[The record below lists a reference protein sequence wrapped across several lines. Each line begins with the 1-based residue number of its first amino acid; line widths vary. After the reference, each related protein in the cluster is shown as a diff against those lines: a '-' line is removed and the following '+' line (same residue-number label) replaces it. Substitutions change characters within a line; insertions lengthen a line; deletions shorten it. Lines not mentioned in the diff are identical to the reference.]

1 MIKVAIIGAG
11 AIANTHIEGL
21 LKFQEKCQ
29 IVAIAD
35 IYPDKAQEK
44 VERFGLDA
52 AVVYDDYKKLLA
64 ETKIDLTIIVTPPFA
79 HAETTLA
86 ALNAGSNVL
95 LEKPMATSLEEC
107 DAMIAAAEENKKL
120 LSVVAQNRYKT
131 PMMKLK
137 TVLNSG
143 MAGEIKHAQVDS
155 FWWRGQ
161 NYYDLWWRG
170 TWEKEGGGCTMNH
183 AVHHIDLFQWMMG
196 MPAEVQ
202 AVIANVNHDNSEV
215 EDFSTAV
222 LLYEDG
228 RVGQVTASL
237 IHHGENQRLIFQ
249 GEKASISAPWRVQ
262 ASTAMDNGFPE
273 VNTALEKEISQF
285 YEQLPAVEFDGH
297 DGQIANV
304 LAALEGEE
312 ELLID
317 GVAGREPIE
326 LVMAIFQSG
335 TTGKRVKLPMTPA
348 DPFYTREGI
357 LKNAPHFHE
366 KTRSV
371 ESASEYITFGSDYKE
386 EDK

>member
-35 IYPDKAQEK
+35 IYTDKAHEK
-44 VERFGLDA
+44 VTRFGLKA
-52 AVVYDDYKKLLA
+52 AVFEDYKKLFA
-64 ETKIDLTIIVTPPFA
+64 ETEVDLAVIVTPPFA
-79 HAETTLA
+79 HADATIS
-86 ALNAGSNVL
+86 ALNTGVNVL

-107 DAMIAAAEENKKL
+107 DAMLAAAEKSGKM

-137 TVLNSG
+137 AVLDSG
-143 MAGEIKHAQVDS
+143 MAGEIQHAQVDS

-196 MPAEVQ
+196 MPAEIQ
-202 AVIANVNHDNSEV
+202 AVIANLNHDNSEV

-222 LLYEDG
+222 LFYKDG

-237 IHHGENQRLIFQ
+237 VHHGENQRMIFQ
-249 GEKASISAPWRVQ
+249 GDKASIAVPWRVQ

-273 VNTALEKEISQF
+273 ANPALEEKINQL
-285 YEQLPAVEFDGH
+285 YDQLPEVKFDGH

-304 LAALEGEE
+304 LAALNGEE

-317 GVAGREPIE
+317 GVAGRSTIE
-326 LVMAIFQSG
+326 LVTAIFQSG
-335 TTGKRVKLPMTPA
+335 ATGQRVKLPMKPA

-371 ESASEYITFGSDYKE
+371 ESASEYITFGSEYKE
-386 EDK
+386 GDK

>member
-21 LKFQEKCQ
+21 LKFPEKCQ
-29 IVAIAD
+29 IVALAD
-35 IYPDKAQEK
+35 IYPDKAREK
-44 VERFGLDA
+44 VERFELEA
-52 AVVYDDYKKLLA
+52 AVYEDYRDLLVKN
-64 ETKIDLTIIVTPPFA
+64 EIDLAVVLTPPFA
-79 HAETTLA
+79 HAETTIA
-86 ALNAGSNVL
+86 ALSAGANVL

-107 DAMIAAAEENKKL
+107 DAMIAAAEKNDKL

-137 TVLNSG
+137 SVLDSG
-143 MAGEIKHAQVDS
+143 LAGKILHAQVDS

-196 MPAEVQ
+196 MPSEIQ
-202 AVIANVNHDNSEV
+202 AVITNINHDNSEV
-215 EDFSTAV
+215 EDFSTTV
-222 LLYEDG
+222 LIYDDG

-249 GEKASISAPWRVQ
+249 GEKAAISAPWRVQ

-273 VNTALEKEISQF
+273 VNKALEEKISQF
-285 YEQLPAVEFDGH
+285 YDQLPDVQYDGH

-304 LAALEGEE
+304 LAALVGEE
-312 ELLID
+312 DLLID
-317 GVAGREPIE
+317 GVAGRSTIE
-326 LVMAIFQSG
+326 LVSAIFQSG
-335 TTGKRVKLPMTPA
+335 TTGERVKLPMTPV
-348 DPFYTREGI
+348 DPFYTRDGI
-357 LKNAPHFHE
+357 LESAPHFHE

-371 ESASEYITFGSDYKE
+371 ESASEYITFGSKYEE
-386 EDK
+386 EDE

>member
-35 IYPDKAQEK
+35 IYTDKAHEK
-44 VERFGLDA
+44 VTRFGLEA
-52 AVVYDDYKKLLA
+52 AVFEDYKKLFA
-64 ETKIDLTIIVTPPFA
+64 ETEVDLAVIVTPPFA
-79 HAETTLA
+79 HADATIS
-86 ALNAGSNVL
+86 ALNTGVNVL

-107 DAMIAAAEENKKL
+107 DAMLAAAEKSGKV

-137 TVLNSG
+137 AVLDSG
-143 MAGEIKHAQVDS
+143 MAGEIQHAQVDS

-196 MPAEVQ
+196 MPAEIQ
-202 AVIANVNHDNSEV
+202 AVIANLNHDNSEV

-222 LLYEDG
+222 LFYEDG
-228 RVGQVTASL
+228 RVGQITASL
-237 IHHGENQRLIFQ
+237 VHHGENQRMIFQ
-249 GEKASISAPWRVQ
+249 GDKASIAVPWRVQ

-273 VNTALEKEISQF
+273 ANPALEEKINQL
-285 YEQLPAVEFDGH
+285 YDQLPEVKFDGH

-304 LAALEGEE
+304 LAALNGEE
-312 ELLID
+312 ELQID
-317 GVAGREPIE
+317 GMAGRSTIE
-326 LVMAIFQSG
+326 LVSAIFQSG
-335 TTGKRVKLPMTPA
+335 ATGKRVKLPMTPE
-348 DPFYTREGI
+348 DLFYTREGI

-371 ESASEYITFGSDYKE
+371 ESASEYITFGSEYKE

>member
-1 MIKVAIIGAG
+1 MLKVAIVGAG

-21 LKFQEKCQ
+21 LKFQNKCQ
-29 IVAIAD
+29 IVALAD
-35 IYPDKAQEK
+35 IYPDKAREK
-44 VERFGLDA
+44 VERFGLEAKVYEDYKELLSEETLDL
-52 AVVYDDYKKLLA
+52 AVVL
-64 ETKIDLTIIVTPPFA
+64 TPPFA
-79 HAETTLA
+79 HAETTIA
-86 ALNAGSNVL
+86 ALNAGVNVL

-107 DAMIAAAEENKKL
+107 DAMIAAAEESGKL
-120 LSVVAQNRYKT
+120 LSVVAQNRYKS
-131 PMMKLK
+131 PMIKLK
-137 TVLNSG
+137 SVLDSG
-143 MAGEIKHAQVDS
+143 MAGKILHAQVDS

-202 AVIANVNHDNSEV
+202 AVISNINHDNSEV
-215 EDFSTAV
+215 EDFSTTV

-228 RVGQVTASL
+228 RVGQITASL
-237 IHHGENQRLIFQ
+237 LHHGENQRLIFQ
-249 GEKASISAPWRVQ
+249 GEKAAISAPWRVQ

-273 VNTALEKEISQF
+273 TNTSLEKEINQF
-285 YEQLPAVEFDGH
+285 YDQLPEVSYDGH

-304 LAALEGEE
+304 LAALAGEE

-317 GVAGREPIE
+317 GVTGRRTIE

-335 TTGKRVKLPMTPA
+335 TTGERVKLPMTR
-348 DPFYTREGI
+348 DDIFYTRDGI
-357 LKNAPHFHE
+357 LEHAPHFHE

-371 ESASEYITFGSDYKE
+371 ESASEYITFGSEYEE
-386 EDK
+386 EDE